1 MSTTASASISPVTS
15 VPSRRSEVREEP
27 QTRVRPSASV
37 QLGME
42 GRDKFISAKCLVPLD
57 YVGIVVERRLGDGSV
72 GVDGDQEDL
81 EFGK

>member
-1 MSTTASASISPVTS
+1 MPTPASSSISPVTS
-15 VPSRRSEVREEP
+15 VPSRRSEMWEEP
-27 QTRVRPSASV
+27 QTRVRSSASG
-37 QLGME
+37 QFAME

-57 YVGIVVERRLGDGSV
+57 YLSIVVECRLGDGSV